1 MNDIEIMQYFLQ
13 RKADNVGEIVFGE
26 ITVNDRNE
34 MRVGVRSREKN
45 SFTPEFFIG
54 IKSGIGR
61 TFLIENSQYSESLE
75 LIIKCEDLY
84 VVQPKKKK

>member
-1 MNDIEIMQYFLQ
+1 MNDIEVMQYFLQ
-13 RKADNVGEIVFGE
+13 RKADRVGDVDFGD
-26 ITVNDRNE
+26 ITVNDHNE
-34 MRVGVRSREKN
+34 MRVSVRCREGKA
-45 SFTPEFFIG
+45 FPVDFFIG

-61 TFLIENSQYSESLE
+61 NFTMENSSYSESLE